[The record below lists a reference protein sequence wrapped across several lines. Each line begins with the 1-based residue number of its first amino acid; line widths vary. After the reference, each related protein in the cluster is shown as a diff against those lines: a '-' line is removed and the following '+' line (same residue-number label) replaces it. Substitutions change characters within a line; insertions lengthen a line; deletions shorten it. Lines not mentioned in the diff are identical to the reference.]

1 MVGVIL
7 GVLLTGVGLVLALF
21 GADMGMP
28 ESQGMGIGLVVV
40 GVIVLVA
47 SVILF
52 GWMKR

>member
-1 MVGVIL
+1 
-7 GVLLTGVGLVLALF
+7 
-21 GADMGMP
+21 MGMP
-28 ESQGMGIGLVVV
+28 ESQGLGFGLVVV